1 MMPGEQQ
8 SRRAITR
15 RQSHQWIQE
24 GLFSFELNTE
34 SKTHLGIEWCTVIAP
49 VPPERWPPG
58 TILGQKAMQNKRK
71 GEFLD
76 STPFFKTLFIYLV
89 LAVLGLH
96 CCMDFSL
103 VATSRGYSVVW
114 ASHCSGC
121 SCSGYQLQE
130 HRLNRCG
137 TWTELLQ
144 SMWDLPESGIKPMS
158 LAGGFFTT
166 ESPGKPSIP
175 FLDS

>member
-1 MMPGEQQ
+1 MPGEQQ
-8 SRRAITR
+8 TRRAITR

-24 GLFSFELNTE
+24 GLFSFKLNTE

-49 VPPERWPPG
+49 APPERWPPG

-76 STPFFKTLFIYLV
+76 STPFFKIIFIYLDSFGSAGSW
-89 LAVLGLH
+89 LLHGLFSS
-96 CCMDFSL
+96 CRQQGSL
-103 VATSRGYSVVW
+103 VL
-114 ASHCSGC
+114 ASHCTGSSCC
-121 SCSGYQLQE
+121 SSQLRE
-130 HRLNRCG
+130 HQLNSCG

-166 ESPGKPSIP
+166 EPPGKPSIP
-175 FLDS
+175 FLYNS